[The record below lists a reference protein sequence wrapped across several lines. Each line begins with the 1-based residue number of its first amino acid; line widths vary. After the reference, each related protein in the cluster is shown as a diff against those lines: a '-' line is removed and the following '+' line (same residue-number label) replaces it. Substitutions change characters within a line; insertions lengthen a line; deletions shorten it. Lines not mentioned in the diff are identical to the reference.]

1 MLKHGLSICKWD
13 TFQAKIFMSVD
24 TFTGHLWLSGREWER
39 PCRMIWSV
47 RARPGPDT
55 DGPRHTL
62 QLNRLSTVLNKT
74 FPLMKCIYQVCQRAP
89 RQGRRRWRKAGK
101 TAIRDS
107 PPAFKVPCLLSWDHL
122 PLSPGAAPASR
133 CPAAT
138 WSPSPSSAASGPG
151 RSWRGESSFSAVVS
165 YQGLFYFGV
174 WQSLGTFMQ
183 RYYLMKC
190 MVWIFTSTPSWPGL
204 LLGLQETPPP
214 ENME

>member
-107 PPAFKVPCLLSWDHL
+107 PPAFKVTYIYCHETPCPCHL
-122 PLSPGAAPASR
+122 GQRLHHGVQQRPDPLRHLQQLQDPGDPEEESRASV
-133 CPAAT
+133 P
-138 WSPSPSSAASGPG
+138 WSVI
-151 RSWRGESSFSAVVS
+151 RDFSALGS
-165 YQGLFYFGV
+165 D
-174 WQSLGTFMQ
+174 SLWERWCKGT
-183 RYYLMKC
+183 
-190 MVWIFTSTPSWPGL
+190 I
-204 LLGLQETPPP
+204 
-214 ENME
+214 

>member
-74 FPLMKCIYQVCQRAP
+74 FPLIKSIYQVCQRAP

-107 PPAFKVPCLLSWDHL
+107 PPAFRVPCLLSWGNYNKGRAAFSLITNLRMELFEPVHETPCPCHL
-122 PLSPGAAPASR
+122 GQRLHHGVQQRPDPLRHLQQLQDPGDPEEESRASV
-133 CPAAT
+133 P
-138 WSPSPSSAASGPG
+138 WSVI
-151 RSWRGESSFSAVVS
+151 RDFSALGS
-165 YQGLFYFGV
+165 D
-174 WQSLGTFMQ
+174 SLWERSCNVT
-183 RYYLMKC
+183 
-190 MVWIFTSTPSWPGL
+190 I
-204 LLGLQETPPP
+204 
-214 ENME
+214 

>member
-107 PPAFKVPCLLSWDHL
+107 PPAFKVTYIYCHENPCPCHL
-122 PLSPGAAPASR
+122 GQRLHHGVQQRPDPLRHLQQLQNPGD
-133 CPAAT
+133 
-138 WSPSPSSAASGPG
+138 
-151 RSWRGESSFSAVVS
+151 
-165 YQGLFYFGV
+165 
-174 WQSLGTFMQ
+174 
-183 RYYLMKC
+183 
-190 MVWIFTSTPSWPGL
+190 
-204 LLGLQETPPP
+204 P
-214 ENME
+214 E